1 MHKRLKWNAVGLERK
16 TNILYKKIKEEKEK
30 TPIEHSKKY
39 ETLERFLS
47 ELESIL
53 ATINRIKLNLIPK
66 LEKILKL
73 QFKTPEL
80 IMLALSRPSIRKIYK
95 DVESHLKNNSE
106 IPLKSEDFSELASS
120 GDAANV
126 LALIG
131 DSVLDLAIVQ
141 LLWDS
146 SLATAGDLSEKRKE
160 FVSNEN
166 LARLCEKWDL
176 YNYRLKRLNDPSEK
190 EAKKETIEHEK
201 ATLIEAI
208 YGVIYLEFGFEE
220 LIRTLPLIQ

>member
-16 TNILYKKIKEEKEK
+16 TNILYIKIKEEKEK

-39 ETLERFLS
+39 DTLERFLS

-53 ATINRIKLNLIPK
+53 ATINKIKLNLIPK
-66 LEKILKL
+66 LEKILRL
-73 QFKTPEL
+73 EFKTPEL
-80 IMLALSRPSIRKIYK
+80 IMVALSRPSIRKIYE
-95 DVESHLKNNSE
+95 DVESHLKNDSE
-106 IPLKSEDFSELASS
+106 NPLKVEEFNELASS

-160 FVSNEN
+160 FVSNKN
-166 LARLCEKWDL
+166 LAKLCEKWDL
-176 YNYRLKRLNDPSEK
+176 YSYRLKRLYEPLEK